1 MGLSLTFRRV
11 ARFGFGLLLVQGLL
25 APSSAAGLGSA
36 GNRASPLGTNLAQ
49 VTDFTA
55 EVPFADHF
63 KQARFWI
70 SGNSRTFEFDDG
82 RSFRLDAN
90 GNILSLKA
98 DQVGRAVL
106 FTGLPADP
114 QWTGKKMIVRYEGD
128 GDLAYSGRVSL
139 LSHAPGRDVIQLLG
153 GSDTEEA
160 TTIINLTRT
169 NPVSPLKSIRLT
181 PFGGI
186 CRSDPLKAVAQAGAC
201 NLGDFRSFEEA
212 AVAGEVFFNPAFL
225 NSIKTYRSVRF
236 MDWQRTNDSSQT
248 VFPSRALTSHQF
260 WSTDKGVP
268 LEAIIALANLLDLD
282 PWVNIP
288 HLATDAYV
296 RSLAALLR
304 DQLKAGLRAH
314 VEYSNETWNGIFVQ
328 SIYVQD
334 KGEELGL
341 NLPENNRFIGG
352 LRFYSLRSQQIFDAF
367 ERVFGAQRASRVR
380 RVMAT
385 QAVNPFLTQT
395 ILKFGKAAKKTD
407 AFAIAPYFGDTIV
420 EEAKANE
427 IKRLGVDGV
436 FDWLLNDN
444 NAILDF
450 GSLASLDRAVEGQKS
465 MVQGFGLPL
474 ITYEGGQH
482 FLAAGGFQNDAAL
495 NAIMD
500 SVNAD
505 PRIKQI
511 YLSYLGLWRQRSA
524 EVFWHYLNVDR
535 WSRFGRWGSKQ
546 FANQTRAQA
555 PKFDGLQTY
564 IEQQPLP

>member
-1 MGLSLTFRRV
+1 MRWSSVVVGLALILGFV
-11 ARFGFGLLLVQGLL
+11 AS
-25 APSSAAGLGSA
+25 SSAGDSTSA

-55 EVPFADHF
+55 EYPFADHF

-82 RSFRLDAN
+82 RSLRLDAN
-90 GNILSLKA
+90 GNILSLKT

-114 QWTGKKMIVRYEGD
+114 QWVGKKMIVRYEGD

-139 LSHAPGRDVIQLLG
+139 VSHTPGRDVIQLLG
-153 GSDTEEA
+153 GSQTEEA

-169 NPVSPLKSIRLT
+169 NPANPLRSIRLT

-201 NLGDFRSFEEA
+201 ALGDFRSFEDA
-212 AVAGEVFFNPAFL
+212 AAAGEIFFNPPFL
-225 NSIKTYRSVRF
+225 NTIKNYRSVRF
-236 MDWQRTNDSSQT
+236 MDWQRTNDSAQT
-248 VFPSRALTSHQF
+248 VFAGRAVPAHLF
-260 WSTDKGVP
+260 WSTGKGVP
-268 LEAIIALANLLDLD
+268 LEAIITLANLLDID

-304 DQLKAGLRAH
+304 DQLKAGLRVH
-314 VEYSNETWNGIFVQ
+314 IEYSNETWNGIFVQ
-328 SIYVQD
+328 STYVQD
-334 KGEELGL
+334 RGEALGL
-341 NLPENNRFIGG
+341 NLPENDRFIGG
-352 LRFYSLRSQQIFDAF
+352 LRFYSLRAQQVFDAF
-367 ERVFGAQRASRVR
+367 DRVFGAQRASRVR

-395 ILKFGKAAKKTD
+395 ILKFGRAANKTD

-450 GSLASLDRAVEGQKS
+450 GSLASLDRAVGDQKA

-482 FLAAGGFQNDAAL
+482 FLAAGSFQNDADL

-505 PRIKQI
+505 PRMRQV
-511 YLSYLGLWRQRSA
+511 YLNYLGNWRQRSQ

-546 FANQTRAQA
+546 FASQTRAQA